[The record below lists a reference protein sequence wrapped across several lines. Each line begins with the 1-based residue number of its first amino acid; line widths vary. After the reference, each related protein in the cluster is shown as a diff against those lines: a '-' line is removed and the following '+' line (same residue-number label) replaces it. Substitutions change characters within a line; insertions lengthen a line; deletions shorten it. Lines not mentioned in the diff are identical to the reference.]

1 MSTIVPLTQDE
12 LTTSLSGLSDWAV
25 IDGKLHGEFRF
36 GDFVAAFAFM
46 TKVAFAAEAAGHHP
60 EWSNVY
66 NRVVID
72 LVTHDAGNAISHKD
86 IELAQVISDLAR
98 T

>member
-1 MSTIVPLTQDE
+1 MSDVTALSQSQIEGE
-12 LTTSLSGLSDWAV
+12 LKKLPTWSVKA
-25 IDGKLHGEFRF
+25 GKLHAEYKFK
-36 GDFVAAFAFM
+36 DFVEAFSFM

-66 NRVVID
+66 NRVTID
-72 LVTHDAGNAISHKD
+72 LTTHDAGNAITQRD
-86 IELAQVISDLAR
+86 VELARQIESLA